1 MGARP
6 LQRVIDEDIKKPLSK
21 MILFGE
27 LNEGGMVEVG
37 LSSDI
42 VPKLQVQFKTK
53 KILEEIKTNKKINEK
68 TS

>member
-1 MGARP
+1 
-6 LQRVIDEDIKKPLSK
+6 

>member
-1 MGARP
+1 
-6 LQRVIDEDIKKPLSK
+6 

-37 LSSDI
+37 LSEDV
-42 VPKLQVQFKTK
+42 VPKLQVLFKSKKIIENVNTK
-53 KILEEIKTNKKINEK
+53 KVNEK